1 MIMGFSYEHLE
12 YKIVRMLTHSSVSKG
27 TFKVLFD
34 SIDFSKYDILKWAK
48 VWGSKSTFFT
58 EEFYKHVPCVFDNNY
73 PTETRAANLKY
84 DQQDHSDE
92 PAYKSMCDRSFVRDL
107 RMTVFSIRWNAPSSV
122 LNLGALQVLSLPGH
136 YPLRIFS
143 SYLTLDSADP
153 EEEAVILGLHKMNN
167 TFKRE
172 TGILLA
178 KKIFF
183 ETVSSNNTF
192 VFRSLS

>member
-1 MIMGFSYEHLE
+1 
-12 YKIVRMLTHSSVSKG
+12 
-27 TFKVLFD
+27 
-34 SIDFSKYDILKWAK
+34 
-48 VWGSKSTFFT
+48 
-58 EEFYKHVPCVFDNNY
+58 
-73 PTETRAANLKY
+73 
-84 DQQDHSDE
+84 
-92 PAYKSMCDRSFVRDL
+92 
-107 RMTVFSIRWNAPSSV
+107 
-122 LNLGALQVLSLPGH
+122 VLSLPGH

-153 EEEAVILGLHKMNN
+153 EEEAQILGLHRMNN